1 MGRYIKLVKE
11 AQGTYVQGRTQG
23 YRMVVRATESHAM
36 PVEIFVFQRKPGS
49 GADPHVPYLDE
60 FTNIASPADLE
71 EYPVGAP
78 IDPNMPFF
86 RLATV
91 DLVFRSEEIAAEAW
105 AGILSDTAGL
115 VEALN
120 YMDSLSQVEE
130 VIIGTPTPSSSS
142 SSSQPSSSSSGQPS
156 SSSSGQPPSSS
167 SSSPAPSSS
176 PSSSSP

>member
-120 YMDSLSQVEE
+120 YMDNLSQVEE
-130 VIIGTPTPSSSS
+130 VIIGNPTPSSSS
-142 SSSQPSSSSSGQPS
+142 SSGSPSSSKS
-156 SSSSGQPPSSS
+156 SSSA
-167 SSSPAPSSS
+167 PAPSSS
-176 PSSSSP
+176 VSSSSPSP

>member
-1 MGRYIKLVKE
+1 MGRYIKLIKE

-23 YRMVVRATESHAM
+23 YRMVVRAVESNAM
-36 PVEIFVFQRKPGS
+36 PIEVFVFQRKPGS
-49 GADPHVPYLDE
+49 GADPDVPYLDE

-86 RLATV
+86 RLARA

-105 AGILSDTAGL
+105 AGILSDVAGL

-142 SSSQPSSSSSGQPS
+142 SSSQPSSSSGGPS
-156 SSSSGQPPSSS
+156 SSSSGQP
-167 SSSPAPSSS
+167 SS
-176 PSSSSP
+176 PSSSSSPSVAPSSSSP